1 MSEPPRRPPRPR
13 CRTAAHPVLG
23 RRAPPK
29 RELERKLL
37 RAGHEPAE
45 VERTLDA
52 LAGAGLLDE
61 ERTAAELA
69 RAESAR
75 GRGSRRVSAS
85 LRAKGVGEADAAR
98 ALAGLGG
105 EDEAARLK
113 AVLEKRRRTLP
124 AGLTAVSRSRKLFDH
139 LVRRGFDPAAVRD
152 ALREKGDPTDD
163 DSL

>member
-1 MSEPPRRPPRPR
+1 MSEEPRRRPR
-13 CRTAAHPVLG
+13 RDCRTAALAFLG
-23 RRAPPK
+23 RRAHPR

-37 RAGHEPAE
+37 RAGHESSE
-45 VERTLDA
+45 VSRTLDV

-61 ERTAAELA
+61 AATAAELA
-69 RAESAR
+69 RFEAGR

-85 LRAKGVGEADAAR
+85 LRARGVGAADAAR

-105 EDEAARLK
+105 EGEAARLK
-113 AVLEKRRRTLP
+113 AALEKKARALP
-124 AGLTAVSRSRKLFDH
+124 GGLTAVSRSRKLFDH